1 MRTGQSFT
9 VTFHVSKVGGTT
21 AGYQSEV
28 LFDPTRVVPT
38 SIIQGPYL
46 KFKTFF
52 GSPTAFK
59 GMIRI
64 GALNFPI
71 PTTLPKGAG
80 SGVLATATFRALKSG
95 PVNLDMGYS
104 MLSAPGGAY
113 SIKGTRKDLAVQVTA
128 TGDILAASGRP
139 NPGGTMQLE
148 VYAPTYAGKNVIT
161 AASFSNTGIPL
172 GSGVTVPIGVDILL
186 DLALANAYPFT
197 NSNTKLDSVG
207 RAVTSFSVP
216 NDPRAIGIRIHFGS
230 LILNAS
236 PLRFLKASN
245 PTSVL
250 YIKP

>member
-80 SGVLATATFRALKSG
+80 SGVLATARKVRISGTFTSVARCLG
-95 PVNLDMGYS
+95 PQPIKVVLAKGKPE
-104 MLSAPGGAY
+104 APGKPTKTLKT
-113 SIKGTRKDLAVQVTA
+113 IPFPKKKGTFSFVVCIPYRDY
-128 TGDILAASGRP
+128 IYIYNP
-139 NPGGTMQLE
+139 NP
-148 VYAPTYAGKNVIT
+148 
-161 AASFSNTGIPL
+161 S
-172 GSGVTVPIGVDILL
+172 
-186 DLALANAYPFT
+186 
-197 NSNTKLDSVG
+197 
-207 RAVTSFSVP
+207 
-216 NDPRAIGIRIHFGS
+216 
-230 LILNAS
+230 S
-236 PLRFLKASN
+236 PLSN
-245 PTSVL
+245 CQVG
-250 YIKP
+250 IKITKIEDLGDC